1 MSVFIILVSGF
12 VGTLFMTFFSYL
24 VSNIYGSNFREP
36 QLLNRL
42 LAGSAIISLNI
53 KKTSS
58 IGWFLHYCAG
68 WFLATVYYILVRFTE
83 INYGWLSGLIFGLIA
98 GITAVGIWKLMLTL
112 NSNPPEIS
120 QTRFFIHLVM
130 AHLIFSMGMVLIYQL
145 LI

>member
-1 MSVFIILVSGF
+1 MSIFIILVSGI

-24 VSNIYGSNFREP
+24 ISNIYGSNFREP

-68 WFLATVYYILVRFTE
+68 LFFAAVYYAIVRFTG
-83 INYGWLSGLIFGLIA
+83 IPHGWISGLIFGFCAGLFAIA
-98 GITAVGIWKLMLTL
+98 VWKIMFTL

-120 QTRFFIHLVM
+120 QSRFFIHLLF
-130 AHLIFSMGMVLIYQL
+130 AHLIFSIGMILVYL

>member
-24 VSNIYGSNFREP
+24 LSNVSGRNFREP

-42 LAGSAIISLNI
+42 LSGSEIISLNV

-68 WFLATVYYILVRFTE
+68 WFLATVYYSIVRFTE
-83 INYGWLSGLIFGLIA
+83 IPHGWISGIIFGFCA
-98 GITAVGIWKLMLTL
+98 GIFAIGIWKLMFTL
-112 NSNPPEIS
+112 NANSPDIDQP
-120 QTRFFIHLVM
+120 RFFIHLLI
-130 AHLIFSMGMVLIYQL
+130 AHIIFSIGMVMVYLVI
-145 LI
+145 